1 MKKILSV
8 LFLVAFAIILTGCD
22 ESGGNSIGS
31 DNKVYCTV
39 TNLNNQE
46 DIVKVEIIG
55 ELNED
60 GKLIHMDATYEYV
73 SEEAAKADYNRVKVY
88 YSSYAKQK
96 GKTLEIYNLE
106 TTPDNQSV
114 IGMTKE
120 QFIDYL
126 KKAASKET
134 VTCR

>member
-1 MKKILSV
+1 MKKILSIIFI
-8 LFLVAFAIILTGCD
+8 LAFAIILTGCD

-31 DNKVYCTV
+31 DNKVYCTI
-39 TNLNNQE
+39 TNLNNNE

-60 GKLIHMDATYEYV
+60 GKLIHVDATYEYV

-106 TTPDNQSV
+106 TNPDNKTV

-120 QFIDYL
+120 KFIGYL
-126 KKAASKET
+126 KEATSNET
-134 VTCR
+134 ITCR